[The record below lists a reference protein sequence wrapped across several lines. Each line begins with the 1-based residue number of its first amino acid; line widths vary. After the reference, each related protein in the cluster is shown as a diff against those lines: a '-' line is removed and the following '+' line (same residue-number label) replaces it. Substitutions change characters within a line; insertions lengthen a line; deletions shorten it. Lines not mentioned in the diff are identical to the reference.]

1 MGIGHDNGKLPLELG
16 RDLKELN
23 SLFQFVNFLFFL
35 LRETAFEVFPG
46 SILDDPF
53 PFFLLNFVLILFYTY

>member
-35 LRETAFEVFPG
+35 LREIAFEVFLEAIWM
-46 SILDDPF
+46 ILSLSPQ
-53 PFFLLNFVLILFYTY
+53 FVLILFYTY

>member
-1 MGIGHDNGKLPLELG
+1 MGIGHDTGKLSLELG

-35 LRETAFEVFPG
+35 LREIAFEVFLEAIWM
-46 SILDDPF
+46 ILSLSPQ
-53 PFFLLNFVLILFYTY
+53 LVLILFYTY

>member
-1 MGIGHDNGKLPLELG
+1 MGIGHDNGKLSLELG

-35 LRETAFEVFPG
+35 LREIAFEVFLEAIWM
-46 SILDDPF
+46 ILSLSPQ
-53 PFFLLNFVLILFYTY
+53 LVLILFYTY

>member
-1 MGIGHDNGKLPLELG
+1 MGIGHDNGKLPLELE

-35 LRETAFEVFPG
+35 LREIAFEVFLEAIWM
-46 SILDDPF
+46 ILSLSPQ
-53 PFFLLNFVLILFYTY
+53 LVLILFYTY

>member
-35 LRETAFEVFPG
+35 LREIAFEVFLEAIWM
-46 SILDDPF
+46 ILSLSPQ
-53 PFFLLNFVLILFYTY
+53 LVLILFYTY

>member
-16 RDLKELN
+16 SDLKELN

-35 LRETAFEVFPG
+35 LREIAFEVFLEAIWM
-46 SILDDPF
+46 ILSLSPQ
-53 PFFLLNFVLILFYTY
+53 LVLILFYTY